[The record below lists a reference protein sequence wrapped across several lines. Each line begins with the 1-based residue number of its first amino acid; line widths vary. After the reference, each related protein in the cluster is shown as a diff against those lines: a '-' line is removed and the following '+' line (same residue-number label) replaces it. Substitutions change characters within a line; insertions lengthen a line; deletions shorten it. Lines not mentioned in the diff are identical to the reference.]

1 MFVKTFLNN
10 YVSWLKFEIPHCI
23 PLKFCN
29 VFFKDLIC
37 IFPYV
42 ACSTSPFYKNHA
54 EKNGI
59 VTLEGH
65 ISELETMYSDC
76 SCLADG

>member
-42 ACSTSPFYKNHA
+42 ACSTSPFYKKTCGEKWHSHLRRSHFRTRNH
-54 EKNGI
+54 
-59 VTLEGH
+59 VQ
-65 ISELETMYSDC
+65 
-76 SCLADG
+76 